1 MQTDQEICHTIIE
14 NLPQSLVYVDKDNVI
29 RYLNK
34 AAKKHYYEKQG
45 HENVVGKN
53 ILDVHNKAES
63 KRKFKELLERLL
75 ETKQKQFFLMA
86 RAKFRCIV
94 STVAFLCIRRNLILK
109 QGSMITMKVL
119 GGYQKSRMG
128 YIPT

>member
-75 ETKQKQFFLMA
+75 ETKQKQYL
-86 RAKFRCIV
+86 
-94 STVAFLCIRRNLILK
+94 TVTGRDMKVYVTPVLDDDGELAGYYEQIGGNEK
-109 QGSMITMKVL
+109 QG
-119 GGYQKSRMG
+119 Y
-128 YIPT
+128 